1 MMGADTPE
9 PPYMGDELLFIR
21 PGGMTK
27 HETVPWMSG
36 WNAFTGPIEEYF
48 GGPVGEA
55 YKVTEYLDHEQSAY
69 WLYEAIEPKFPAI
82 NLTATRFLDR
92 QQTPRAGYVW
102 GEAVIRWNA
111 YRIEEAGQVI
121 V

>member
-1 MMGADTPE
+1 MGADTPE

-21 PGGMTK
+21 PGGMTH

-36 WNAFTGPIEEYF
+36 WSAFSGPIEEYF

-82 NLTATRFLDR
+82 NLTATRFLKGGEEP
-92 QQTPRAGYVW
+92 TKTVW
-102 GEAVIRWNA
+102 GEAVIRWNT

-121 V
+121 D

>member
-1 MMGADTPE
+1 MSADIPE
-9 PPYMGDELLFIR
+9 PAYLGDELLFIR
-21 PGGMTK
+21 PGGMTH

-36 WNAFTGPIEEYF
+36 WHAFTGPIEEYF
-48 GGPVGEA
+48 GGLLGEA
-55 YKVTEYLDHEQSAY
+55 FTVTEYLDHEQSAF

-102 GEAVIRWNA
+102 GEAVIRWNT
-111 YRIEEAGQVI
+111 YEITDAGQVI